1 MVIKLAQYARIQL
14 KEIIFNRSFSKRSLV
29 RQSSTILSPHR
40 NASIFDGLDTF
51 DRRHLGPN
59 DAQVKDMCRVVGV
72 DGLED
77 LVNKTIPATIHSKKS
92 TRLGKALTE
101 SETLARIKEIA
112 SKNKV
117 FKSYLG
123 MGYYSAITPP
133 VILRNVMENPG
144 WYTQVRLFWALVIPS
159 SEPFLFVVHSVSARN
174 CTGPFRITSELS
186 NYGCR
191 HDWS

>member
-1 MVIKLAQYARIQL
+1 MVTKLAQYARIQL
-14 KEIIFNRSFSKRSLV
+14 KEIIFNRSFSKPSLV

-159 SEPFLFVVHSVSARN
+159 QSSSY
-174 CTGPFRITSELS
+174 S
-186 NYGCR
+186 
-191 HDWS
+191 